1 VKTTTTVKPPTTTIR
16 PAPPTTLAPPK
27 DEGETPGSGEGP
39 SGEEPGVVGY
49 AVAPVNYMGALKSS
63 GLRNLIILL
72 ILLAGYATWA
82 RDTQLMK
89 GSQAKPKSGGNKK
102 K

>member
-1 VKTTTTVKPPTTTIR
+1 
-16 PAPPTTLAPPK
+16 
-27 DEGETPGSGEGP
+27 
-39 SGEEPGVVGY
+39 
-49 AVAPVNYMGALKSS
+49 MGALKSS